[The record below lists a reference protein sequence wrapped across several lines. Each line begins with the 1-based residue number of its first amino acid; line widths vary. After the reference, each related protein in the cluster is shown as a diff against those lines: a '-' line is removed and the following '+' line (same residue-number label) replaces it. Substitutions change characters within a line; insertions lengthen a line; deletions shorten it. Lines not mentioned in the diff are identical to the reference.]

1 MKAPWKTLTL
11 AAAAVAAL
19 SAAPRPAEAALV
31 LLGQGEIG
39 GTGLG
44 TVNTVLTLQRRGGA
58 TTETGSV
65 SWNGTADV
73 RTGDAQTGASQTQ
86 TRTLGAIGADEANEL
101 RIVFNASEPA
111 GGSINL
117 NSLVLTLYGS
127 NGTSLFTQS
136 LAAGITFT
144 NTNTGTGNSGFIFG
158 LDAAGIAAAGT
169 AFSDPLTRIG
179 LSASL
184 SDAQGGQE
192 TFYAIAIPNPVVPPP
207 PPPVG
212 VPVPGAMALFGLGL
226 LGLTGLRRRG

>member
-1 MKAPWKTLTL
+1 MKFPLAAMATL
-11 AAAAVAAL
+11 AALA
-19 SAAPRPAEAALV
+19 AAPRPADAALV
-31 LLGQGEIG
+31 LLGQGTIG

-44 TVNTVLTLQRRGGA
+44 TVNTILTLQRNGRA

-65 SWNGTADV
+65 AWTGTTDLRA
-73 RTGDAQTGASQTQ
+73 GDAQRGASQTQ

-101 RIVFNASEPA
+101 RIVLNASEP
-111 GGSINL
+111 GGGAITL
-117 NSLVLTLYGS
+117 NILELTLFGT
-127 NGTSLFTQS
+127 NGKAVFTQS
-136 LAAGITFT
+136 LAAPIAFA

-179 LSASL
+179 LRASL
-184 SDAQGGQE
+184 SDAQGGLE
-192 TFYAIAIPNPVVPPP
+192 TFYAVSVPNPVVPP